1 MGKITATNQDMIKSD
16 RQHIIRDKKKKKKKK
31 KKEKENHD
39 NS

>member
-31 KKEKENHD
+31 KEKENHD